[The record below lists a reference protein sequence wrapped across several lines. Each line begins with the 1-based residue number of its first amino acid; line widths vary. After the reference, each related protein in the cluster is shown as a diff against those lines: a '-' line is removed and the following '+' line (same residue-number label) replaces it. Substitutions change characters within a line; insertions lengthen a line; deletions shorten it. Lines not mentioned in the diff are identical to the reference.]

1 MMKRLFQWLSE
12 KDRRCHA
19 AVEAASSLAF
29 FLDSVSL
36 LPSPLKDSRVLRTPF
51 HKQHVENGAKLVDFA
66 GWEMPIMYKS
76 IIEEHR
82 QVRTVGGL
90 FDVSHMGR
98 LKFTGKDAR
107 RLIERIT
114 TRRVSDMKEFT
125 CRYGLVCNEQGG
137 VLDDILI
144 YRYEDHWLLVVNAS
158 NREKILSHIKAVAA
172 ADGLSVKV
180 EDITQSTGMLA
191 LQGPRVIEQI
201 ARFSSEVPAL
211 KRYGFCVKSL
221 LIVKLTISRTGYTGE
236 DGVEVIM
243 PARMP
248 DMAIKMMLSSGG
260 AEGQAIMQPIGL
272 GARDTLRMEA
282 AMPLY
287 GHELDEQTDPL
298 SAGLNFAV
306 SLDKGDVTGDAG
318 PFIGQKALQQIAAQG
333 VKRKLI
339 GLRLNSKRTARQ
351 GMPLKR
357 HDATVGIVTS
367 GCMSPTL
374 GYPIAMA
381 YVEAA
386 HAEAGNMMQV
396 ALGGSMIDAQVVP
409 LPFYKRAR

>member
-1 MMKRLFQWLSE
+1 M
-12 KDRRCHA
+12 
-19 AVEAASSLAF
+19 
-29 FLDSVSL
+29 
-36 LPSPLKDSRVLRTPF
+36 LRTPF
-51 HKQHVENGAKLVDFA
+51 YKQHVENGAKLVDFA

-82 QVRTVGGL
+82 QVRTAGGL

-98 LKFTGKDAR
+98 LKITGKDAR
-107 RLIERIT
+107 KLIERIT

-144 YRYEDHWLLVVNAS
+144 YRYDDYWLLVVNAS
-158 NREKILSHIKAVAA
+158 NREKIVGHIKAVVAA
-172 ADGLSVKV
+172 ESMSVKV
-180 EDITQSTGMLA
+180 DDITQSTGMLA
-191 LQGPRVIEQI
+191 LQGPKVIEQI

-211 KRYGFCVKSL
+211 KRYSFCVKSL

-306 SLDKGDVTGDAG
+306 SLDKGDVAGDIG

-339 GLRLNSKRTARQ
+339 GLKLNSKRTARQ

-381 YVEAA
+381 YVEAS
-386 HAEAGNMMQV
+386 HADVGNMMQV

-409 LPFYKRAR
+409 LPFYKRAK